1 MTEFAQSMTI
11 RSCDNVTFN
20 VNLDAAKISGLIN
33 KSLEDDDEDSN
44 PEIQTP
50 RVNSTTLKKI
60 VDFMILNKANAITS
74 IKKSIPGPD
83 FRTIVVAENTEEYM
97 NFFAD
102 YDEATP
108 EKMDQLYDLMF
119 AADFMEIQTLL
130 ELTSAK
136 LGCLAKSNPDQLMKL
151 LVGNATR
158 A

>member
-1 MTEFAQSMTI
+1 
-11 RSCDNVTFN
+11 
-20 VNLDAAKISGLIN
+20 
-33 KSLEDDDEDSN
+33 
-44 PEIQTP
+44 
-50 RVNSTTLKKI
+50 
-60 VDFMILNKANAITS
+60 
-74 IKKSIPGPD
+74 
-83 FRTIVVAENTEEYM
+83 M